1 MKQDK
6 AKFMKTVKL
15 IWNIITWT
23 IVILA
28 VALAVLLAGVRLVGI
43 DPYTVLSGS
52 MEPTYHVGSIV
63 YVVDVEARDLKAG
76 DPVTYKISDSVVV
89 THRIIEIVPAVD
101 ENGTPVLKE
110 NGEQELRFV
119 TKGDA
124 NNSADGS
131 LLHENNVIGKP
142 IFSIPLLGYVANY
155 IQNPPGTYIA
165 IVLACLLL
173 LATFLPDILF
183 PDKKDEK
190 DGDAQA
196 VSAEQI
202 AAAQQEIEEI
212 KSRLAAEEPS
222 EAQPSEPESD
232 EASDASEVIRTDEA
246 SKSGEPSADSDN
258 IAE

>member
-1 MKQDK
+1 
-6 AKFMKTVKL
+6 MKTAKL

-28 VALAVLLAGVRLVGI
+28 VAIAILLAGVRLVGI
-43 DPYTVLSGS
+43 HPYTVLSGS
-52 MEPTYHVGSIV
+52 MEPHYHVGSII
-63 YVVDVEARDLKAG
+63 YVVDVDPHELKVK
-76 DPVTYKISDSVVV
+76 DPVTYMLSDSIVV

-101 ENGTPVLKE
+101 ENGAPVI
-110 NGEQELRFV
+110 NDRTGEQAIRFV

-142 IFSIPLLGYVANY
+142 IFSIPYLGYVADY

-183 PDKKDEK
+183 PDKNEEEEK
-190 DGDAQA
+190 AAQA
-196 VSAEQI
+196 VSAEQMN
-202 AAAQQEIEEI
+202 AAKQEIEEL
-212 KSRLAAEEPS
+212 KSQLAANEQSAPPTEDP
-222 EAQPSEPESD
+222 EAD
-232 EASDASEVIRTDEA
+232 AASDAAE
-246 SKSGEPSADSDN
+246 SADDGDN
-258 IAE
+258 TAE